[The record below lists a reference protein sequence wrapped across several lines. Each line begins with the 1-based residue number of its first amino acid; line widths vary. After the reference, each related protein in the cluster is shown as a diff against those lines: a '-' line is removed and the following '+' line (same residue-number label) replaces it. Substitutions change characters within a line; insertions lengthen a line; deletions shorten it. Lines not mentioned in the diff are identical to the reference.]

1 MYSVAYLSGTRCLHV
16 NPFKCY
22 TVCVCL
28 TTVWSRSLF
37 ASQFLC
43 WCTLKPCF
51 LSSQVKCWFCWTV
64 TWSKLFH
71 LRNLSTGNL
80 SSLVEHVCLLWS
92 VCSGGRE
99 MVSLSW
105 PCPSHFT
112 CWSPAPPKWGLCDW
126 VGLLGVAFFVCLVGW
141 FWWGAGGGVLFLLVG
156 RRVKGLGWD
165 WQHKVCH
172 L

>member
-1 MYSVAYLSGTRCLHV
+1 MWIPSNVTQ
-16 NPFKCY
+16 F
-22 TVCVCL
+22 VCV
-28 TTVWSRSLF
+28 SL
-37 ASQFLC
+37 QFGLAVS
-43 WCTLKPCF
+43 L
-51 LSSQVKCWFCWTV
+51 QVSFCADV
-64 TWSKLFH
+64 H
-71 LRNLSTGNL
+71 
-80 SSLVEHVCLLWS
+80 SSLVFWAAKWNAGFAELLHEVNCSIWGTWAQEILAHLWNTS